1 MAAVSGGERR
11 PSRDTGPIAAMFA
24 LILVGQEG
32 MVYLLDPPAF
42 LRTPTPP
49 RTWQYGLSV
58 FIGALLLVAVQVTV
72 AAAVVSFLSWL
83 DWYTARPLKQAPSVH
98 FAAGTA
104 AGVAAF
110 LVTVFG
116 LHTMFSARYSG
127 EVMLGTVTLVGGL
140 SMGVTA
146 VDVIRNR

>member
-1 MAAVSGGERR
+1 MVAVSGGERR
-11 PSRDTGPIAAMFA
+11 PERRPSKNGPIAAMCAVFT
-24 LILVGQEG
+24 VGPEG
-32 MVYLLDPPAF
+32 MSLLLDPPDF
-42 LRTPTPP
+42 Y
-49 RTWQYGLSV
+49 QYRGPV

-83 DWYTARPLKQAPSVH
+83 DWSSGRPLKQAPSVH

-116 LHTMFSARYSG
+116 LHTMFSAQYSS
-127 EVMLGTVTLVGGL
+127 EVVQGVIRLVGGL

>member
-1 MAAVSGGERR
+1 MVAVSGGERR
-11 PSRDTGPIAAMFA
+11 SERRPSKNGPIAAMCAVFM
-24 LILVGQEG
+24 VGPEG
-32 MVYLLDPPAF
+32 MSLLLDPPDF
-42 LRTPTPP
+42 Y
-49 RTWQYGLSV
+49 QYRGPV

-83 DWYTARPLKQAPSVH
+83 DWSSGRPLKQAPSVH

-116 LHTMFSARYSG
+116 LHTMFSAFSTQYSS
-127 EVMLGTVTLVGGL
+127 EVVQGVIRLVGSL